1 MLKSLRILC
10 AVFPCPQ
17 EYLEFEL
24 GATLAKRYHSMKTK
38 FLLLAA
44 LLVTSTSHAGNR
56 LTPGISGITLGL
68 TAQQQKDRLEGGFG
82 SEVLNHLGC
91 AKSPKIYPDS
101 TTCLLKVPEYTY
113 FGAPVNLM
121 TYLLVNDRV
130 VRAKVE
136 FEKSASE
143 EETAANMTKVAK
155 GLERYVSMPMTL
167 RWAMTMK
174 LDDGSLLNMNGYSNN
189 KFYLQWTA
197 KDFLPKNA
205 KQQAVSVAKAQ
216 VQARKYAPG
225 MTKEDIEAEEA
236 IRYNYA
242 IRMQPR
248 PDRIIRTD

>member
-1 MLKSLRILC
+1 
-10 AVFPCPQ
+10 
-17 EYLEFEL
+17 
-24 GATLAKRYHSMKTK
+24 MKTK

-44 LLVTSTSHAGNR
+44 LFVASTSQAGSSNQ

-68 TAQQQKDRLEGGFG
+68 TAQQQKNRLEGGFG
-82 SEVLNHLGC
+82 SDVLNHLGC

-101 TTCLLKVPEYTY
+101 TTCMLKVPDYTY
-113 FGAPVNLM
+113 FGAPVNVM

-130 VRAKVE
+130 TRVKVE
-136 FEKSASE
+136 FEKSASW

-155 GLERYVSMPMTL
+155 GLENYVSMPLTL
-167 RWAMTMK
+167 KWAMTMK
-174 LDDGSLLNMNGYSNN
+174 LDDGSLLNMNGYSDN

-197 KDFLPKNA
+197 KDFLPKTA
-205 KQQAVSVAKAQ
+205 TQQAVSVAKAQ
-216 VQARKYAPG
+216 VQARKYARG

-248 PDRIIRTD
+248 PDHIIRAN